1 MNESDLF
8 LDKVEEIGVHVGKVL
23 QDLQRTLINK
33 ATAATRDLGHNM
45 FCVVNVCIRKGNTT
59 DHVRRIMLN
68 TEAVL
73 IQKFKWEIFLT
84 KKTINYEKKTV
95 RVIEFNFQTRQT
107 VHNIYT
113 YIIEI
118 FKKIH

>member
-33 ATAATRDLGHNM
+33 STAATRDLGHNM
-45 FCVVNVCIRKGNTT
+45 FCVVTVCIQKGNTT

-73 IQKFKWEIFLT
+73 IQKFKWKIFLM

-107 VHNIYT
+107 VHNIYI
-113 YIIEI
+113 YLIEI